1 MHRYAFHLRAMA
13 GSLRSSFVEKTM
25 KIFKLGIIAA
35 AAGQLSS
42 PGFAQA
48 PAETATAATAA
59 IASAAQDHDR
69 NEEVIVVGEHIHAV
83 PLTERNSTGSRLDIT
98 ALETPATIQTLAGD
112 MLRLRGD
119 TDVVRA
125 VARAAGIA
133 AMPST
138 GSGGYGFSARGFGS
152 SSVTLLYDGMK
163 SLINTGS
170 TTYPYDTWNVER
182 IEVLNGPASV
192 LYGGGAIGAAVNIIP
207 RKPSSSAGNTL
218 YVAGGSDTTWQAA
231 VDSTGPLAEDLLYRI
246 DVSRH
251 SSDGYVQRGESDS
264 TSVTAA
270 LEYIVSDTL
279 DMTLSVDYG
288 DRDGLEYLGAPL
300 IGGRARESLR
310 HINYSTYDGDVAFT
324 DYRGQLLVEWRPSA
338 AVSLRNASTYLRGE
352 RIWKY
357 ASRFVYRPATSDIL
371 RGGYG
376 IYTQHQD
383 QVDNHTEISW
393 NHLLF
398 GLNNRLAVGTDL
410 VRLSNDRY
418 VDSWTASDVIDLRNS
433 APGRFP
439 TSAPNSRNYQDM
451 TVHQYSVFAEDR
463 VELNDRLSAIAGV
476 RFDHSKTERENLVD
490 GSAVEKTYRPD
501 SWRAG
506 VVYQLVPDFNVYA
519 QYATAVDPVSNLCC
533 ISAAQMDFAMSE
545 GKQTEIG
552 LKQSLWNGRL
562 EWSLAAYDIAK
573 NKLLTPDPVNLGQSQ
588 QVGEQSSRGVE
599 AAIAWNIDEA
609 WRVELNGTM
618 LRARYEDFSE
628 AIAGV
633 LYARDGN
640 RPINTP
646 ERSANLWVTWSFA
659 PQWRAQA
666 GARYVG
672 GIYANTDNSQSV
684 DGYTVVDAGLH
695 WDVAANVGLD
705 LRAKNLFDRFYAYS
719 TVGNGANG
727 GQLLQGPPRTVDAAL
742 TVRF

>member
-1 MHRYAFHLRAMA
+1 MKAFKFSVLAVA
-13 GSLRSSFVEKTM
+13 
-25 KIFKLGIIAA
+25 I
-35 AAGQLSS
+35 GQLS
-42 PGFAQA
+42 FADTA
-48 PAETATAATAA
+48 LAESTDPVAANTVAA
-59 IASAAQDHDR
+59 NTTLPVAAKGR
-69 NEEVIVVGEHIHAV
+69 SEEVVVTGEYIHAIK
-83 PLTERNSTGSRLDIT
+83 LTEQNVTGSRLNIT
-98 ALETPATIQTLAGD
+98 ALETPATIQSLSGD

-125 VARAAGIA
+125 VSRAAGIA

-170 TTYPYDTWNVER
+170 MTYPYDTWNVER
-182 IEVLNGPASV
+182 LDVLNGPASV

-207 RKPSSSAGNTL
+207 RRPSDVAENTL
-218 YVAGGSDTTWQAA
+218 FVSGGSNSTYQAA
-231 VDSTGPLAEDLLYRI
+231 LDSTGPLADNLLYRLDI
-246 DVSRH
+246 SRN

-264 TSVTAA
+264 LSVTGA
-270 LEYIVSDTL
+270 LKYIVSDEL
-279 DMTLSVDYG
+279 SITLSGDYG

-300 IGGRARESLR
+300 IDGGALESLR

-324 DYRGQLLVEWRPSA
+324 DYRGQLLIDWQPSEA
-338 AVSLRNASTYLRGE
+338 ISVRNISTYVRGE
-352 RIWKY
+352 RVWKY
-357 ASRFVYRPATSDIL
+357 ASQFIYRPATNDIL
-371 RGGYG
+371 RKGFG

-383 QVDNHTEISW
+383 QIDNHTELNVRHEI
-393 NHLLF
+393 L
-398 GLNNRLAVGTDL
+398 GLNNNFSLGTDL
-410 VRLSNDRY
+410 VHLSNDRY
-418 VDSWTASDVIDLRNS
+418 VDNYSSYSDIIDLRNS

-439 TSAPNSRNYQDM
+439 TGAASKNYQDM
-451 TVHQYSVFAEDR
+451 TVNQYSVFAEDR
-463 VELNDRLSAIAGV
+463 LELTSSLSAIAGI

-490 GSAVEKTYRPD
+490 GSSVDKTYTPD
-501 SWRAG
+501 SWRVG
-506 VVYQLVPDFNVYA
+506 LVYELLPDFNVYA

-552 LKQSLWNGRL
+552 MKQSAWEGQL
-562 EWSLAAYDIAK
+562 EWSLAVYDITK

-588 QVGEQSSRGVE
+588 QVGEQSSRGFE
-599 AAIAWNIDEA
+599 ASVAWNIDA
-609 WRVELNGTM
+609 VWRVELNGTV

-628 AIAGV
+628 TVSGV
-633 LYARDGN
+633 LYSRDGN

-646 ERSANLWVTWSFA
+646 ERSANLWVTWAFA
-659 PQWRAQA
+659 PEWHAQA

-672 GIYANTDNSQSV
+672 KIYANTDSSQSV
-684 DGYTVVDAGLH
+684 DGYTVIDAGLH
-695 WDVAANVGLD
+695 WDVSSDIGLD
-705 LRAKNLFDRFYAYS
+705 LRAKNLFDKFYAYS

-727 GQLLQGPPRTVDAAL
+727 GQLLQGLPRTVDVGL